1 MVKTKTYGSGLKLIV
16 KKIDGLLSVSTG
28 VMVAAGSRG
37 ENAKNN
43 GITHFI
49 EHMMFKGT
57 KNRTAYEISDGIDKL
72 GAQINAFTTKE
83 MTCYYTKSTAEHFGE
98 SLEIL
103 SDIFF
108 DSVFSESEMAK
119 EKNVVKEEISM
130 VNDTPDE
137 LCMDILARAFYG
149 DEGFGRTIL
158 GLPETVEGIKR
169 ADILS
174 YIKNYYTPANI
185 VISVAGNID
194 FERTDDLIG
203 RLFEQKI
210 PSSAAPR
217 KVYKPDKVYTGH
229 LFESKDIEQSH
240 ISLAFPSIELDH
252 PSTNDI
258 AVANAVLGGSMSSR
272 LFQKIREE
280 LGLAY
285 TVFSYLSTYQTSGI
299 MTIYAGV
306 NPKNTKTALDAII
319 SEVERFKKD
328 GLTNEEFLRGKEQIK
343 SAFVFGQESTSAQ
356 MMAYGKYLL
365 LTGKVFDFE
374 NKIEQISLVTLDGI
388 RAAIDQNYNF
398 DKAAS
403 ACVGKDT
410 APLF

>member
-1 MVKTKTYGSGLKLIV
+1 MVKTKTYGSGLRLIV

-37 ENAKNN
+37 ESAENN

-57 KNRTAYEISDGIDKL
+57 KKRTAYEISDGIDKL

-83 MTCYYTKSTAEHFGE
+83 MTCYYTKSTIEHFGE

-108 DSVFSESEMAK
+108 DSIFSEQEMAK

-130 VNDTPDE
+130 VGDTPDE

-169 ADILS
+169 TDILN
-174 YIKNYYTPANI
+174 YIKNYYLPTKI
-185 VISVAGNID
+185 VISIAGNID
-194 FERTDDLIG
+194 FEQAEDLIG
-203 RLFEQKI
+203 RLFEQKMTH
-210 PSSAAPR
+210 SGAPK
-217 KVYKPDKVYTGH
+217 KVYKSDKVYKNH
-229 LFESKDIEQSH
+229 LFVSKDIEQSH

-258 AVANAVLGGSMSSR
+258 AVANTVLGGSMSSR

-299 MTIYAGV
+299 MTIYAAV
-306 NPKNTKTALDAII
+306 SPKNTKTALNAII
-319 SEVERFKKD
+319 SEVNRFKKD
-328 GLTNEEFLRGKEQIK
+328 GLTKEEFLRGKEQIK

-365 LTGKVFDFE
+365 LTGKIFDFE
-374 NKIEQISLVTLDGI
+374 KKIEQISLVTLEGT
-388 RAAIDQNYNF
+388 RAAIDQNYDF
-398 DKAAS
+398 DRAAS
-403 ACVGKDT
+403 ANVGKDA